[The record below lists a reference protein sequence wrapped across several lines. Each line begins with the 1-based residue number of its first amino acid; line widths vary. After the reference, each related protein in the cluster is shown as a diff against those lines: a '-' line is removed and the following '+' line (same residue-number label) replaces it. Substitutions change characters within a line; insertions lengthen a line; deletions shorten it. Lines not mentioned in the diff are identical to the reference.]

1 MVPGRRTDARPDRWE
16 AQAGEYVSGVRSEPV
31 EVWLIDGRPA
41 RFVWRE
47 RLYTVLSILE
57 RPSPEPEPHPP
68 DGHEGERDHNDA
80 PVAWRCWKVAASA
93 GRNIPA
99 NVYRLCHDAAADRW
113 QLTRDGR

>member
-1 MVPGRRTDARPDRWE
+1 MSW
-16 AQAGEYVSGVRSEPV
+16 VRSEPV

-57 RPSPEPEPHPP
+57 RPPDEPEPDQPG
-68 DGHEGERDHNDA
+68 GHDDA
-80 PVAWRCWKVAASA
+80 GGHDETQVSWRCWKVTASA

-99 NVYRLCHDAAADRW
+99 NLYRLCNDPVAGRW
-113 QLTRDGR
+113 LLTRNGR